1 MILIFIIG
9 IATIIKAIIVTII
22 KDIITIINFA
32 TLREKKKLIR
42 FSKMLKF
49 GRYLT
54 FSITNFFYLF

>member
-32 TLREKKKLIR
+32 TLR
-42 FSKMLKF
+42 
-49 GRYLT
+49 
-54 FSITNFFYLF
+54 

>member
-42 FSKMLKF
+42 FSKMLKV